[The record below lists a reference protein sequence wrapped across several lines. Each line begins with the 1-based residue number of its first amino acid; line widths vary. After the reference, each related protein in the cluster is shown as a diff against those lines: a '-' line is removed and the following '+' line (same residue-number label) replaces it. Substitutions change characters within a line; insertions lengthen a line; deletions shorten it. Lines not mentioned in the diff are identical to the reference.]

1 MGVRDWKRGQ
11 WREGRDRAVSQK
23 TGEQVILRREIS
35 EFIENCSPS
44 PPGF

>member
-11 WREGRDRAVSQK
+11 WRERRDRVASQK
-23 TGEQVILRREIS
+23 TGERVILRREIS

-44 PPGF
+44 PLGF